1 MSGPA
6 PELLSAAQ
14 QGDKA
19 AEERLLTGEQPADL
33 ERGTPLPGPGV
44 EQEDLYQLGCIGF
57 LKAIQGF
64 DPAFGTQFSTYAVP
78 KIAGEMRRF
87 CGMTAR

>member
-19 AEERLLTGEQPADL
+19 AEERLLTENSRLIWSVVRRYLG
-33 ERGTPLPGPGV
+33 RGV

-64 DPAFGTQFSTYAVP
+64 DWLMSPPASPFMKSGIQVS
-78 KIAGEMRRF
+78 
-87 CGMTAR
+87 